1 MGIKNM
7 KKMFNLVPPMTGH
20 ELVEKEY
27 LEMRSHLLEV
37 AAAFDRIDRAG
48 GSDDPRLKRLRE
60 IAVIAVG
67 EEDDRARRFLG
78 ELSV

>member
-1 MGIKNM
+1 M
-7 KKMFNLVPPMTGH
+7 KKMFKLTPPMTGD

-60 IAVIAVG
+60 IAEIAVG

>member
-1 MGIKNM
+1 M
-7 KKMFNLVPPMTGH
+7 KKMFNLVPPMTGN

-48 GSDDPRLKRLRE
+48 GSNDPRLKRLQE
-60 IAVIAVG
+60 IARIAVG
-67 EEDDRARRFLG
+67 EKTDRARRFLKG
-78 ELSV
+78 LSV

>member
-1 MGIKNM
+1 MNEKL
-7 KKMFNLVPPMTGH
+7 KLTPPMAGD

-48 GSDDPRLKRLRE
+48 GSNDPRLCRLRKIAP
-60 IAVIAVG
+60 IAVDDKG
-67 EEDDRARRFLG
+67 DRARRFLDS
-78 ELSV
+78 LSV